1 MSNNNFQ
8 QLLLDMRNFLQP
20 IADKFEEIQKHF
32 GVE

>member
-20 IADKFEEIQKHF
+20 IAALLHKGLK
-32 GVE
+32 G

>member
-20 IADKFEEIQKHF
+20 IADKFEEIQKNP
-32 GVE
+32 ET